1 VSRRRYRR
9 RRRPRSAFPPASLP
23 TPPPGEGRS
32 TDDDALQCR
41 RGAGASARASRVG
54 SSLHRLSACSRILP
68 VAQPSTRSDEE
79 WHTCQSRVQ
88 SPNGRVKNRARE
100 DRRPTRPSTISADR
114 SPNVT
119 SRHLKR
125 LASGEQH
132 ASSSSCSG
140 AANATF
146 RAHTVSH
153 PTGIGLP
160 YRPEQRLYGGD
171 RYPAPDRRDTAI
183 PSRQGCRLPN
193 GRADDPVWR
202 FDHPA
207 SHNRGHR

>member
-1 VSRRRYRR
+1 VSRRRSRR
-9 RRRPRSAFPPASLP
+9 RHRPRSAFPPASLP
-23 TPPPGEGRS
+23 TAPPFGEGRS
-32 TDDDALQCR
+32 AHDDALQCR
-41 RGAGASARASRVG
+41 RGAGASARGSRVG

-68 VAQPSTRSDEE
+68 VAQLSIRSNEE

-88 SPNGRVKNRARE
+88 SPNGRVKNRALE
-100 DRRPTRPSTISADR
+100 DRPPKRPSTISADR

-146 RAHTVSH
+146 RFRGHTVSH
-153 PTGIGLP
+153 PTGIGLID
-160 YRPEQRLYGGD
+160 RPEQRLD
-171 RYPAPDRRDTAI
+171 
-183 PSRQGCRLPN
+183 SR
-193 GRADDPVWR
+193 
-202 FDHPA
+202 
-207 SHNRGHR
+207 